1 MIEGVLSSPEPID
14 EARVEGLGVE
24 ARGLFALEYLLFG
37 APSAALT
44 GDGERARSYALELSA
59 NVLGFAARLRRLLG
73 DGQELGRDLAR
84 AEGRSIE
91 QLVAETRD
99 SLEIV
104 RGKLLRVE
112 RAVAQSTP
120 LDAAVEGF
128 FSQTSVAIAAALVEG
143 CERYYVGGGGGGL
156 SALVACVSPEIDE
169 RVQKG
174 YARLAK
180 SFASLPPAL
189 EAAVHDAHFAELHSS
204 LESLQHIVH
213 VEMMSALEG

>member
-1 MIEGVLSSPEPID
+1 MV
-14 EARVEGLGVE
+14 
-24 ARGLFALEYLLFG
+24 
-37 APSAALT
+37 
-44 GDGERARSYALELSA
+44 
-59 NVLGFAARLRRLLG
+59 GFAARLLRLLG
-73 DGQELGRDLAR
+73 DGQELGQELAR

-112 RAVAQSTP
+112 RAVAHSTP

-128 FSQTSVAIAAALVEG
+128 FSQSSVAIAAALVEG

-156 SALVACVSPEIDE
+156 SDLILRVSPEIDE
-169 RVQKG
+169 RVRQA

-189 EAAVHDAHFAELHSS
+189 ETAVRDVHFGELRSS
-204 LESLQHIVH
+204 LESLQHIVD
-213 VEMMSALEG
+213 VEMTSALEG